1 MPLAASHLHRAN
13 GQRYLILIFDRGPL
27 NNNAA
32 VTMALLEF
40 LVEIGIFDFAMA
52 VLLQVLHST
61 ATSRAELSESK
72 RQEGAQLTSNCFFNP
87 PTDCLFRTCYN
98 ITIRFWGR
106 NCK

>member
-1 MPLAASHLHRAN
+1 MLVCEPLFSNTSDLSCSRPPTRPRPLPHPTVPLAASHLHRAN

-52 VLLQVLHST
+52 VLLQVLHS
-61 ATSRAELSESK
+61 K
-72 RQEGAQLTSNCFFNP
+72 QGGGP
-87 PTDCLFRTCYN
+87 
-98 ITIRFWGR
+98 
-106 NCK
+106 